1 MKLKTMLL
9 IGLALSWSWAAYAQ
23 LPPPTPEQAAKK
35 QAATEKKAND
45 EAAGKAALARAQNR
59 VVQRYHALHTPVA
72 KKPAK
77 PEEAEPI
84 PESDAK
90 IEE

>member
-9 IGLALSWSWAAYAQ
+9 MGLALSWPWAALAQ
-23 LPPPTPEQAAKK
+23 LPPPTPEEAAKK

-59 VVQRYHALHTPVA
+59 VVQRHHAVHAPAA
-72 KKPAK
+72 KKPAR
-77 PEEAEPI
+77 PGEAEPI
-84 PESDAK
+84 SESDAA